1 MGAAK
6 NRFPSPIFRRLH
18 FVFFGILVM
27 MYMTRYGWALHGVK
41 EVGLGKRGASKSECI
56 VVCWEMGDVG
66 DEGNNIYRAWCTVHG
81 CQDAGS
87 TAGTWGWETGA
98 VNAVAMSPVGA
109 VQGVQPPQMNG
120 AYSSAAKRVR
130 LPAPESK
137 ELRMGQWK
145 DMDGFESAAL
155 SLGQVVWYSAAD
167 AGWTHGA
174 WNIDRGGCAG
184 FMNPPRS
191 GWVRSMRGARILSA
205 RTAAAE
211 ISGCRTMPEDPGRC
225 HTMPKDAVPCRAAAG
240 AGGIWAAIRQ
250 RELFS
255 QTNSTTRRRTP
266 DDATGTVGGLFFGF
280 NSVILGRIRRERA
293 YIDPMDAAEAY
304 FNLRPYLEKP
314 GLVYV
319 HMRRNAAMFGSIPTR
334 PAGEEVD
341 WVDVKP
347 GRATDLAAR
356 RESYA
361 DKCVGVELAWQYC
374 YETKYSVLLERLVHL
389 TLTARGAK
397 RQPEECEGCGVWH
410 REYFGEG
417 AAGGLDGVAGIIE
430 YWMRR
435 LGEVPVQVPLYN

>member
-1 MGAAK
+1 MPGGAA
-6 NRFPSPIFRRLH
+6 
-18 FVFFGILVM
+18 
-27 MYMTRYGWALHGVK
+27 
-41 EVGLGKRGASKSECI
+41 
-56 VVCWEMGDVG
+56 
-66 DEGNNIYRAWCTVHG
+66 
-81 CQDAGS
+81 Q
-87 TAGTWGWETGA
+87 
-98 VNAVAMSPVGA
+98 
-109 VQGVQPPQMNG
+109 
-120 AYSSAAKRVR
+120 
-130 LPAPESK
+130 
-137 ELRMGQWK
+137 
-145 DMDGFESAAL
+145 
-155 SLGQVVWYSAAD
+155 
-167 AGWTHGA
+167 
-174 WNIDRGGCAG
+174 
-184 FMNPPRS
+184 
-191 GWVRSMRGARILSA
+191 
-205 RTAAAE
+205 
-211 ISGCRTMPEDPGRC
+211 
-225 HTMPKDAVPCRAAAG
+225 CRAAAG
-240 AGGIWAAIRQ
+240 AGGIWAAIRR

-255 QTNSTTRRRTP
+255 QTNSTTRRTP

-280 NSVILGRIRRERA
+280 NSVIWGRIRRERA

-435 LGEVPVQVPLYN
+435 LGEVPGAKYVVEPGSVRVVVSEFWEIDGDDAVLSNFDGDFYQTSQGIPGEVGQGTTRLKLLLP